1 MRIGIMTFWW
11 SNDNYGQLLQCYALQ
26 KYLRDAGHEA
36 YLIRY
41 RDMERSPLW
50 KRIVKG
56 LNPYLLYKYLLYNI
70 RRNKIMLEQ
79 SNNNRG
85 FDQFR
90 EQYLVQSEKLY
101 HSYQELK
108 DSPPEADCYVVG
120 SDQVWNFSLLPKAR
134 VNTIIHAYMLDFGPP
149 ETKRVSYAASWSV
162 DSLSSRLVDEI
173 QPLLQRF
180 SYVSVREERGIELC
194 RQCGYERAELVC
206 DPTLLLDADAYRTL
220 YQSENVQKREEKYL
234 LLYMLNNQCGF
245 DIQKVYDFARGR
257 GLEVVYVTGNG
268 VLDKRDKC
276 FATIPEW
283 LYLIDNAEYVVTN
296 SFHCCVFSAL
306 LGRRFGV
313 VRLTGKLA
321 GMNTRLESL
330 FKQLELE
337 PRWIGEDLSVLDR
350 ECKACPVDAS
360 QKFLEMLNATN
371 QRGSNV

>member
-1 MRIGIMTFWW
+1 MTFWW

-41 RDMERSPLW
+41 DSRRDTAGPLHRRLA
-50 KRIVKG
+50 KA
-56 LNPYLLYKYLLYNI
+56 LNPVRLARYV
-70 RRNKIMLEQ
+70 RRRAGEGRLAEENAL
-79 SNNNRG
+79 RR
-85 FDQFR
+85 FDEFR
-90 EQYLVQSEKLY
+90 ERYLAQSEKLY
-101 HSYQELK
+101 RSYQELK
-108 DSPPEADCYVVG
+108 DSPPEADVYVVG
-120 SDQVWNFSLLPKAR
+120 SDQVWNFSFYGSDLKYKLPA
-134 VNTIIHAYMLDFGPP
+134 VHAWFLDFGPP
-149 ETKRVSYAASWSV
+149 ETRRVSYAASWSV
-162 DSLSSRLVDEI
+162 DSLDRRLVAEI
-173 QPLLQRF
+173 EPLLARF

-194 RQCGYERAELVC
+194 RQCGRDDARWVC
-206 DPTLLLDADAYRTL
+206 DPTLLVDPEKWRSLYRVERV
-220 YQSENVQKREEKYL
+220 SPPVGGRYL
-234 LLYMLNNQCGF
+234 FLYMLNNQCGF
-245 DIQKVYDFARGR
+245 DIQKVYDFAAER

-268 VLDKRDKC
+268 VLDRRDKC

-306 LGRRFGV
+306 FGRRFGV
-313 VRLTGKLA
+313 VRLSGKMA

-371 QRGSNV
+371 